1 MWQFNLVI
9 CCIWFVFANRVSFWQ
24 ARTSLPTVWMK
35 VSDNFKFWRGIVRY
49 NFKFEILK
57 GIVANNFFL
66 VHTEQTLCTSMTT
79 LFSDAKIVHGSEE
92 RPGSMVATKWKIQDR
107 HECGGVIWVPR
118 GQQHLL
124 VKFLR
129 WSGRHCKIR
138 PPTLGVPHH
147 TLRSCSVLQKNDTDM
162 VVSPWTGLVAWSHS
176 DKHPAQRI
184 EDYQVCKY
192 WNSTPVRVSLFF
204 RRVEGTTRR
213 QINVRVIIAKRGN
226 ILAPTHSWLNLS
238 YTVAHEKICTQVNTN
253 ILSHRNWSASIWKCF
268 WIHMDDVNTHG
279 WRTEHTGLWYVLKEI
294 VQNKRYYGCSL
305 FRSSNFEWK
314 I

>member
-66 VHTEQTLCTSMTT
+66 VHTEKTLCTSMTT

-124 VKFLR
+124 VWLPSECLFSQL
-129 WSGRHCKIR
+129 IR
-138 PPTLGVPHH
+138 AL
-147 TLRSCSVLQKNDTDM
+147 LN
-162 VVSPWTGLVAWSHS
+162 LVCFKWCAFI
-176 DKHPAQRI
+176 DRI
-184 EDYQVCKY
+184 ELMRHYSISGQIFAMKWRTLKNPTAHVGGATSHFAQLLSATKKRYVWQKSNNLHPNVMLSLLMISKKVCQSESY
-192 WNSTPVRVSLFF
+192 GDAGIWSSHPGLDWWLEVTP
-204 RRVEGTTRR
+204 T
-213 QINVRVIIAKRGN
+213 N
-226 ILAPTHSWLNLS
+226 I
-238 YTVAHEKICTQVNTN
+238 QVNCTYN
-253 ILSHRNWSASIWKCF
+253 PLLYVTAILCTMRLRANFCF
-268 WIHMDDVNTHG
+268 F
-279 WRTEHTGLWYVLKEI
+279 HTI
-294 VQNKRYYGCSL
+294 R
-305 FRSSNFEWK
+305 
-314 I
+314 